1 MDVFR
6 RDGYLHNF
14 IGRLA
19 VSLGLITFAVV
30 PASAFTMTFDEL
42 GNCSSTV
49 GTCSS
54 VSALDPTGKV
64 TGNVLIF
71 TLPSLTFTGDVN
83 IFDPNGVTLSDHL
96 RWIDASNSNTAC
108 PASSGV
114 ACANRMIFYS
124 MDDLGGQTP
133 VFTTMDS
140 TTENANGSFQWVVPP
155 PGINI
160 YNGVSNVPIPA
171 ALPLF
176 ASGLG
181 ALGLL
186 ARRRKRKMTAVAAA

>member
-1 MDVFR
+1 
-6 RDGYLHNF
+6 
-14 IGRLA
+14 
-19 VSLGLITFAVV
+19 
-30 PASAFTMTFDEL
+30 
-42 GNCSSTV
+42 
-49 GTCSS
+49 
-54 VSALDPTGKV
+54 
-64 TGNVLIF
+64 
-71 TLPSLTFTGDVN
+71 
-83 IFDPNGVTLSDHL
+83 
-96 RWIDASNSNTAC
+96 
-108 PASSGV
+108 
-114 ACANRMIFYS
+114 MIFYS

-160 YNGVSNVPIPA
+160 YNGVSNVPILA